1 MDVKKL
7 IGDKSAALPRE
18 LEPVIEAMATGE
30 LKSLVVIGEYQD
42 GTVKT
47 MWQMNMHDGASNEL
61 AIIGALE
68 LIKHELLFGSEG
80 EESNDE

>member
-1 MDVKKL
+1 MDVNKL
-7 IGDKSAALPRE
+7 IGDKSAALPKD
-18 LEPVIEAMATGE
+18 LMPVIEAMATGE
-30 LKSLVVIGEYQD
+30 LKSLVVVGEYQD

-47 MWQMNMHDGASNEL
+47 MWQLNMHDGASNEL
-61 AIIGALE
+61 AVIGALE

>member
-30 LKSLVVIGEYQD
+30 LKSLVVVGEYQN
-42 GTVKT
+42 GTIKT
-47 MWQMNMHDGASNEL
+47 MWQLNMHDGESNEL
-61 AIIGALE
+61 AVIGALE
-68 LIKHELLFGSEG
+68 LVKHELLFGPEDN
-80 EESNDE
+80 EE

>member
-1 MDVKKL
+1 MDLKKL